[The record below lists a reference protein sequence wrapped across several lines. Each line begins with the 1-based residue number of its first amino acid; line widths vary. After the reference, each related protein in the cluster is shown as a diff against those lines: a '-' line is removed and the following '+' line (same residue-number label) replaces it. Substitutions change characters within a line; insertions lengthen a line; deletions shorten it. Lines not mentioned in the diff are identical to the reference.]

1 MTRRSEQLQALEEI
15 WRKRVDEAR
24 EQYLAAAGGERKREA
39 RAEYMRMLRIFSDL
53 IMKGKT
59 PLE

>member
-15 WRKRVDEAR
+15 WRRRVDEAR

-39 RAEYMRMLRIFSDL
+39 RAGTCVCCEFSRI
-53 IMKGKT
+53 
-59 PLE
+59 

>member
-1 MTRRSEQLQALEEI
+1 
-15 WRKRVDEAR
+15 VDEAR

-39 RAEYMRMLRIFSDL
+39 RAEYRRVLRIFSDL

-59 PLE
+59 PPE